1 MKAFKKYKVWE
12 YLSKLITNWAKLQN
26 QTVHYSV
33 HYDVWQ
39 CNVPEYNVAITKL
52 FNAIVPT
59 LKELFLSCF
68 TFDRVPEFLFLVRVI
83 VYVSSL
89 VFVFFV
95 LTQSKSA
102 TDSIKELL
110 SRKEMIISSLSFLHV
125 ICNKKEMEC

>member
-110 SRKEMIISSLSFLHV
+110 SRKEMISSLSFLHV

>member
-110 SRKEMIISSLSFLHV
+110 SRKEMISSLSFLHV
-125 ICNKKEMEC
+125 ICNKKEMKC

>member
-39 CNVPEYNVAITKL
+39 CNAPEYNVAITKL

-68 TFDRVPEFLFLVRVI
+68 TFDRVPEFLFLI
-83 VYVSSL
+83 NQ
-89 VFVFFV
+89 F
-95 LTQSKSA
+95 T
-102 TDSIKELL
+102 
-110 SRKEMIISSLSFLHV
+110 
-125 ICNKKEMEC
+125 